1 MTILVRPRLRVALT
15 IAALLLA
22 GCGVNTSV
30 PGGAPGGQAAQ
41 SAAQQTGAFGSGAQS
56 VIEALKPPKKC
67 KGQKTTSKDATIKET
82 LETKGGSLC
91 IPAFGDYGGDI
102 DYPAVTNATSITLE
116 SSTTNV
122 GGYPLL
128 GPSSETP
135 IFYLSIALGGSTTF
149 GNKGGAGGGLESP
162 NIVVGDKYS
171 IYGQGTCFGVTE
183 NFSPYTTT
191 AVSSKHGGEIGGL
204 GTVLQGVSVPC
215 AATGI
220 LEAYED

>member
-116 SSTTNV
+116 SM
-122 GGYPLL
+122 
-128 GPSSETP
+128 
-135 IFYLSIALGGSTTF
+135 FIAL
-149 GNKGGAGGGLESP
+149 LL
-162 NIVVGDKYS
+162 
-171 IYGQGTCFGVTE
+171 
-183 NFSPYTTT
+183 
-191 AVSSKHGGEIGGL
+191 HL
-204 GTVLQGVSVPC
+204 
-215 AATGI
+215 
-220 LEAYED
+220 